1 MSTYRMVY
9 GDDEQVVRET
19 LDDVEVA
26 REDGWTVVF
35 RGQDA
40 ILRVRNEHVQSL
52 ELLDAPS
59 GNVAGRRMPIQLTV
73 RDLMRPAVTSVE
85 QDAHLAAAAYLMKR
99 AGDNALVVTDDAP
112 DGRPVAM
119 ITDADIAQA
128 VADGRNL
135 NDVRISEFAARSVA
149 TVAPETAVAAAAAL
163 MLSSHVMH
171 LPVVSAG
178 RMVGMVD
185 ISDACRGLIDEG
197 FGR

>member
-52 ELLDAPS
+52 ELLEQPS
-59 GNVAGRRMPIQLTV
+59 RIAAARRMPIQLTV

-85 QDAHLAAAAYLMKR
+85 QDAYLATAAYLMKR
-99 AGDNALVVTDDAP
+99 VGDNALVVSDDAP
-112 DGRPVAM
+112 YGRPVAM

-149 TVAPETAVAAAAAL
+149 TVTPETAVAAAAEFDAL
-163 MLSSHVMH
+163 LARHAPPRGQRGSH
-171 LPVVSAG
+171 G
-178 RMVGMVD
+178 RH
-185 ISDACRGLIDEG
+185 
-197 FGR
+197 GRHR